1 MEKWTNLLLD
11 WYSRN
16 RRQLPFRE
24 NPTPYRVWISEI
36 MAQQTR
42 IEAMLPY
49 YASFMEKAPDLKALA
64 ALEEEELMKLW
75 QGLGYYS
82 RARNLKKAALACM
95 EKYDGRLPETFEELK
110 TLPGIG
116 EYTAG
121 AIASIACHQK
131 AAAIDGNVLRV
142 FSRLYCIEGD
152 ARSKEN
158 LARIRKLVENA
169 LPEADE
175 CGSFNQALMDLGAMV
190 CTPKSPDCENCPIEN
205 ACAARAEN
213 RQNELPQKAAKKPR
227 TIIEKRPVVAAAKHP
242 LSGKWMV
249 RVRRRP
255 KTGLLAGMMEFPDA
269 LPEERDVET
278 CMDLGEYTHI
288 FTHREWHMKGLLV
301 LVKKPEAD
309 FVELEEL
316 EEKLPLPSAFLPFYE
331 RAKEILHED

>member
-49 YASFMEKAPDLKALA
+49 YERFMEKAPALCDLA
-64 ALEEEELMKLW
+64 AMEEEELMKLW

-82 RARNLKKAALACM
+82 RARNLRKAAICCM
-95 EKYDGRLPETFEELK
+95 EQYGGELPQTVEELK
-110 TLPGIG
+110 KLPGIG
-116 EYTAG
+116 DYTAG

-152 ARSKEN
+152 VRSREN
-158 LARIRKLVENA
+158 LAKIRDLVDQA
-169 LPEADE
+169 LPEAEE

-190 CTPKSPDCENCPIEN
+190 CTPKSPDCEHCPLQEHCQ
-205 ACAARAEN
+205 AKAQN
-213 RQNELPQKAAKKPR
+213 RQAELPQKAAKKPR
-227 TIIEKRPVVAAAKHP
+227 TIVEKPVMVAVWKNP
-242 LSGKWMV
+242 ETGTWKI
-249 RVRRRP
+249 RVHRRP
-255 KTGLLAGMMEFPDA
+255 ARGLLAGMMEFTESMPAD
-269 LPEERDVET
+269 DTVEL
-278 CMDLGEYTHI
+278 CMDLGEYVHV
-288 FTHREWHMKGLLV
+288 FTHREWHMKGTLIF
-301 LVKKPEAD
+301 VKEPAED
-309 FVELEEL
+309 FVDLEEL
-316 EEKLPLPSAFLPFYE
+316 ESRLPLPSAFAPFYQ
-331 RAKEILHED
+331 RTREIVDGK